1 MNAGLVACIKIY
13 QDRLLEYEYAFQI
26 ILPVPCASER
36 MRRHVDWIELAQNVL
51 NLQALVTAVM
61 KSRFIY
67 QTSNYQLLRRT
78 HVVDDVMKK
87 SV

>member
-1 MNAGLVACIKIY
+1 
-13 QDRLLEYEYAFQI
+13 
-26 ILPVPCASER
+26 
-36 MRRHVDWIELAQNVL
+36 MRRRVDWIELAQNVL
-51 NLQALVTAVM
+51 NLQALVTAIM